1 MIVFVPGTLSG
12 AAMNDW
18 RLYLQYGVGWGLLL
32 WFFGYAMGI
41 ALFPF
46 VPTEYLGWYVSPLGL
61 AATIFVLL
69 RWAHIRTITQGLAV
83 GLIWAAIAMVMDYV
97 FIVLLLQPA
106 DGYYKLDVYVYYAS
120 AFILPVLA
128 GWLRSRR

>member
-1 MIVFVPGTLSG
+1 
-12 AAMNDW
+12 MNDW